1 MCIGKPSIVP
11 FQKKEPTEAPTFN
24 GGTDLVLTEQ
34 DSEDITADMMAAPD
48 AQPEKAFI
56 VLHGI
61 GRIARYQMHWID
73 NTRFQGG
80 VALHVGESTI
90 KAWRKSPNGRT
101 LRLKLIED
109 ISDTDYDEKGNIP
122 DSIYDKVCGLAG
134 IVKESPVKTA
144 AVLRSMASDVDDL
157 VKELGPE
164 AAARLYEALGKRVK
178 RTPRNG

>member
-1 MCIGKPSIVP
+1 MPFTKKTMDTTTEDETPITLTDQEVEIGS
-11 FQKKEPTEAPTFN
+11 
-24 GGTDLVLTEQ
+24 DL
-34 DSEDITADMMAAPD
+34 MAAPD
-48 AQPEKAFI
+48 AQPEKAYI

-61 GRIARYQMHWID
+61 GRIPRYHMHWID

-80 VALHVGESTI
+80 VALHVPESAI
-90 KAWRKSPNGRT
+90 KTWRKATNGRT

-109 ISDTDYDEKGNIP
+109 ISNAEYDAKGNIP
-122 DSIYDKVCGLAG
+122 DAIYDSICLSAG

-144 AVLRSMASDVDDL
+144 AVLRSMASDVDEL

-164 AAARLYEALGKRVK
+164 SASRLYEALGKRVK